1 MYGAFQYGELKYG
14 ENKVTDEDLES
25 YRPNLLNYLPPLYRD
40 ILEMEKLQ
48 NSLSIE
54 LGNLYF
60 SKSDIE
66 NQLFIESATWG
77 LTFWERVFGIQSNL
91 SLSYEERR
99 EIIKA
104 KIRGYGT
111 VTKTM
116 IKEVALA
123 FTNAEVDVIEHPE
136 SYSFVVKFIGVKGI
150 PKNMAGFLEIIEI
163 IKPAHLSYSIE
174 YTFTWW
180 DKLKELTWTS
190 AKAKT
195 WNELRVY

>member
-66 NQLFIESATWG
+66 DQLFIESATWG

-136 SYSFVVKFIGVKGI
+136 SYSFVVKFIGIKGI

>member
-1 MYGAFQYGELKYG
+1 MYGAFRYGELKYG
-14 ENKVTDEDLES
+14 ENRVSDEELEP
-25 YRPNLLNYLPPLYRD
+25 YRPELLNYLPPLYRD
-40 ILEMEKLQ
+40 VLEMKELQ
-48 NSLSIE
+48 STLSAE

-77 LTFWERVFGIQSNL
+77 LMLWERVFGIQSNL
-91 SLSYEERR
+91 SLSYGERR

-180 DKLKELTWTS
+180 DKLKELTWIS

>member
-25 YRPNLLNYLPPLYRD
+25 YSPNLLNYLPPLYRD